1 MKLFRSWKFITILFL
16 IICTI
21 CLSIYFLLYNIA
33 PRETDSA
40 TSQKALKKSEIFNIA
55 KQKIDNIKSMNE
67 YEQEQKNEEEAS
79 IEDFDEKEIKTE
91 NLDIKQTQSNNS
103 IIKSNNP
110 YYIKIN
116 ISANVVTIYS
126 KDSEGNFT
134 VPIKAMIC
142 STGRATPHSGRYK
155 TGYKARWIRLFGGV
169 HGQYSTKI
177 VGNILFHSVPYLR
190 YGDPGSLEYWEYDKL
205 GTSCSMGCVRLCVSD
220 AKWIYDNIGSG
231 TIVEFY
237 SSSEPGPLG
246 KPSSQK
252 ISSNTEKRDWDP
264 TDPDQN
270 NPWINKVTETV
281 ITISPSPSV
290 TPNQSP
296 NPTIAPTQS
305 SMDKPET
312 SSSSYTNSSAASNT
326 STTISPSAPSSTTI
340 TTSPTT
346 SSSTSKNDKS
356 NATSPS
362 NTITPSVTSSPST
375 STTSEATNTETK
387 NETVTPT
394 DVNN

>member
-1 MKLFRSWKFITILFL
+1 MKLFRNWKFIALLFL
-16 IICTI
+16 ITGAI
-21 CLSIYFLLYNIA
+21 CLSIYFLLGSV
-33 PRETDSA
+33 PSSKTDSTI
-40 TSQKALKKSEIFNIA
+40 TSQKALKKSEIFDIA
-55 KQKIDNIKSMNE
+55 KQKIDNIKAMSE
-67 YEQEQKNEEEAS
+67 HDSENEEEAS
-79 IEDFDEKEIKTE
+79 IEDFDEEEIKTE
-91 NLDIKQTQSNNS
+91 NLDTKQTKANDP

-134 VPIKAMIC
+134 VPVKAMVC

-190 YGDPGSLEYWEYDKL
+190 YGDPASLEYWEYDKL

-237 SSSEPGPLG
+237 SSAEPGPLG
-246 KPSSQK
+246 KPGSQK
-252 ISSNTEKRDWDP
+252 ISSNSEKRDWDP

-270 NPWINKVTETV
+270 NPWRNKVTETV
-281 ITISPSPSV
+281 MTISPSPS
-290 TPNQSP
+290 TN
-296 NPTIAPTQS
+296 PTQS
-305 SMDKPET
+305 STPSVKP
-312 SSSSYTNSSAASNT
+312 SSNTTSNT
-326 STTISPSAPSSTTI
+326 SEKSTSTTNPSASNNTSATDTATAPSSTQ
-340 TTSPTT
+340 
-346 SSSTSKNDKS
+346 KNDESKLPSS
-356 NATSPS
+356 NPPTSAATPSPSPSASSAVTS
-362 NTITPSVTSSPST
+362 NTI
-375 STTSEATNTETK
+375 K
-387 NETVTPT
+387 NEITIPT
-394 DVNN
+394 NDNIEL